1 MPRRTALLALP
12 LAALLA
18 TAPTTLTSTASAAP
32 ERDERAADVVLEGR
46 GFGHGKGLSQYGA
59 RAAAAQG
66 RTHQEILD
74 FYYPGTQRGGVAGD
88 VEVLISADTTTDVKV
103 RPARGLRVRSVAT
116 GRSRWLAR
124 LAPDAR
130 AWRITSATR
139 GRSNVEAKVKGGWS
153 RVRTLAGDAELLAK
167 EPLTLLLP
175 RGARATYR
183 GALRSAST
191 GAGRDRDT
199 VNVVDFEDYLRG
211 VVPGEVPALWPT
223 EAVRAQ
229 AVAAR
234 TYAAYERDH
243 APAARHYELCDTSA
257 CQVYRG
263 VDAEHPGSDAAVA
276 ATVGVVVT
284 ADGAP
289 AFTQFSASNGG
300 WTRAGSFPYLQAV
313 EDPWDT
319 APEAQNPYAQW
330 SRTLTPAVL
339 EKVWPGSG
347 SFVSLEVVARDGN
360 GAWGGRVVRVEVTFT
375 GATRSATGDQFR
387 SWLGLRS
394 DWFRPQP

>member
-18 TAPTTLTSTASAAP
+18 ATPTAAAFATP
-32 ERDERAADVVLEGR
+32 ERDDRAADRAADVVLEGR

-59 RAAAAQG
+59 KAAAEQG

-74 FYYPGTQRGGVAGD
+74 FYYPGTQRGTVEGD
-88 VEVLISADTTTDVKV
+88 VEVLISADTTTDVRV
-103 RPARGLRVRSVAT
+103 LPARGLRVRSVDT

-130 AWRITSATR
+130 AWRITSATG
-139 GRSNVEAKVKGGWS
+139 GRSNVEARARGGWS
-153 RVRTLAGDAELLAK
+153 RLRTLAGDAELLAK

-175 RGARATYR
+175 GGARAAYR

-191 GAGRDRDT
+191 GAGRARDT
-199 VNVVDFEDYLRG
+199 VNVVAFEDYLRG
-211 VVPGEVPALWPT
+211 VVPGEVPALWPA

-276 ATVGVVVT
+276 ATAGVVVT

-300 WTRAGSFPYLQAV
+300 WTRAGSFDYLRAV
-313 EDPWDT
+313 EDPWDA
-319 APEAQNPYAQW
+319 APGNPYSQW
-330 SRTLTPAVL
+330 SKTLTPAAL
-339 EKVWPGSG
+339 ERAWPGSG
-347 SFVSLEVVARDGN
+347 SFVSLGVVARDGN
-360 GAWGGRVVRVEVTFT
+360 GAWGGRAVRVEVRFT
-375 GATRSATGDQFR
+375 GATRSLTGDQFR
-387 SWLGLRS
+387 SWFGLRS
-394 DWFRPQP
+394 DWFRRQP

>member
-1 MPRRTALLALP
+1 MPRRTVLLALP

-18 TAPTTLTSTASAAP
+18 ATPTTLTSTASAAP
-32 ERDERAADVVLEGR
+32 DRDDRAADVVLEGR

-74 FYYPGTQRGGVAGD
+74 FYYPGTQRGSVDGD
-88 VEVLISADTTTDVKV
+88 VEVLISADTTTDVRV
-103 RPARGLRVRSVAT
+103 LPARGLRVRRVGT

-124 LAPDAR
+124 SAPDAR
-130 AWRITSATR
+130 AWRITSATG
-139 GRSNVEAKVKGGWS
+139 GRSNVEARAKGGWS

-175 RGARATYR
+175 GGARATYR

-191 GAGRDRDT
+191 GAGRARDT

-263 VDAEHPGSDAAVA
+263 VDAEHYGSDDAVA
-276 ATVGVVVT
+276 ATAGVVVT

-319 APEAQNPYAQW
+319 APEAENPYAQW
-330 SRTLTPAVL
+330 SRTLTPAAL

-375 GATRSATGDQFR
+375 GATRSATGDQLR

-394 DWFRPQP
+394 DWFRLQP

>member
-1 MPRRTALLALP
+1 
-12 LAALLA
+12 
-18 TAPTTLTSTASAAP
+18 
-32 ERDERAADVVLEGR
+32 
-46 GFGHGKGLSQYGA
+46 
-59 RAAAAQG
+59 
-66 RTHQEILD
+66 
-74 FYYPGTQRGGVAGD
+74 
-88 VEVLISADTTTDVKV
+88 
-103 RPARGLRVRSVAT
+103 
-116 GRSRWLAR
+116 
-124 LAPDAR
+124 
-130 AWRITSATR
+130 
-139 GRSNVEAKVKGGWS
+139 
-153 RVRTLAGDAELLAK
+153 
-167 EPLTLLLP
+167 
-175 RGARATYR
+175 
-183 GALRSAST
+183 
-191 GAGRDRDT
+191 AGRARDT

-211 VVPGEVPALWPT
+211 VVPGEVPALWPA

-276 ATVGVVVT
+276 ATAGVVVT

-330 SRTLTPAVL
+330 SRTLTPAAL

-360 GAWGGRVVRVEVTFT
+360 GAWAGRVVRVEVTFT
-375 GATRSATGDQFR
+375 GATRSLTGDQFR
-387 SWLGLRS
+387 SWFGLRS
-394 DWFRPQP
+394 DWFRLQP

>member
-18 TAPTTLTSTASAAP
+18 ATSTTLTSTAFAAP

-59 RAAAAQG
+59 KAAAQQG

-74 FYYPGTQRGGVAGD
+74 FYYPGTQRGSVDGD
-88 VEVLISADTTTDVKV
+88 VEVLISDDTTTDVRV
-103 RPARGLRVRSVAT
+103 LPARGLRVRSVGT

-124 LAPDAR
+124 SAPDAR
-130 AWRITSATR
+130 AWRITSATG
-139 GRSNVEAKVKGGWS
+139 GRSNVEARAKGGWN

-175 RGARATYR
+175 GGARATYR

-191 GAGRDRDT
+191 GAGRARDT

-211 VVPGEVPALWPT
+211 VVPGEVPALWPA

-243 APAARHYELCDTSA
+243 APAARHYELCDTTS

-263 VDAEHPGSDAAVA
+263 VDAEHPGSDDAVA
-276 ATVGVVVT
+276 ATAGVVVT
-284 ADGAP
+284 ADGVP

-300 WTRAGSFPYLQAV
+300 WTRAGAFDYLAAT
-313 EDPWDT
+313 EDPWDA
-319 APEAQNPYAQW
+319 APGNPYSQW
-330 SRTLTPAVL
+330 NHTVTAAAL
-339 EKVWPGSG
+339 EKAWPGSG
-347 SFVSLEVVARDGN
+347 SFVSLAVTARDGN
-360 GAWGGRVVRVEVTFT
+360 GAWGGRVVRVEVRFT
-375 GATRSATGDQFR
+375 GATRSLTGDQFR
-387 SWLGLRS
+387 SWFGLRS
-394 DWFRPQP
+394 DWFRLQP